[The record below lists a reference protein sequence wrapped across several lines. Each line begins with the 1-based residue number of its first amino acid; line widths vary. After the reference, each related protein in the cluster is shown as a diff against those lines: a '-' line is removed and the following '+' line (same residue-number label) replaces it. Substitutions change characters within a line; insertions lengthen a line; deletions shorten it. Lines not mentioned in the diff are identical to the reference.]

1 MKTIL
6 TKTFG
11 IAAVALIGCASANAL
26 SLTSLNLTYYDTYT
40 GNPPIVT
47 VVTPGQ
53 GVGMPY
59 SGTTLTATSSDINFG
74 NPTTTP
80 TTWQPFGGINNNH
93 FALIITGSF
102 VVDAAHAGVN
112 LPFALGSDDGS
123 LLSIPDS
130 TGTTTVLDNGGSHSA
145 LTATAGS
152 APEGTIKLSAGVHNF
167 TLDYFEDYSG
177 PAWLDLTL
185 PAGVTYNTGQVPD
198 GGSTVALLGCALG
211 ALGTFSRRFRK

>member
-40 GNPPIVT
+40 GNPTIVT

-80 TTWQPFGGINNNH
+80 TTWQPFGGIDRKSTRLNSSH
-93 FALIITGSF
+93 
-102 VVDAAHAGVN
+102 
-112 LPFALGSDDGS
+112 LGIS
-123 LLSIPDS
+123 
-130 TGTTTVLDNGGSHSA
+130 
-145 LTATAGS
+145 
-152 APEGTIKLSAGVHNF
+152 
-167 TLDYFEDYSG
+167 Y
-177 PAWLDLTL
+177 
-185 PAGVTYNTGQVPD
+185 
-198 GGSTVALLGCALG
+198 
-211 ALGTFSRRFRK
+211 